1 MGDEYIAISEI
12 SLNREEMQLLNAIR
26 SGGVYLNEESLV
38 AAKRLNHFKLAEIV
52 FAPAGGAVRFGD
64 PSSKGCLITDRG
76 KDFIAYKKQRSRDR
90 KLAFISEVFFTLLS
104 AIFGALLSE
113 PLWDFL
119 REIFAVL

>member
-52 FAPAGGAVRFGD
+52 CVPSDGAVQFGA
-64 PSSKGCLITDRG
+64 PSSKGCIITDRE

-113 PLWDFL
+113 PLWNFL
-119 REIFAVL
+119 REIFSTP